1 MGKGVFTNISGA
13 IGIPGDRRY
22 RRSLRQRLM
31 TSVTVMPLS
40 TADET
45 DHAGPRRLRRA
56 GKARGGPTG
65 AALGGIVGVALST
78 LLAGAAY
85 ANPNG
90 GTVTA
95 GAATIR
101 EATPKSLEVVQSS
114 DKAVINWK
122 SFSVGADEA
131 VRFRQ
136 PSKDS
141 VTLNRV
147 TGNDPSAILGSVSA
161 NGTVML
167 VNPNGVVFGAG
178 AKVDVGGLV
187 ATTAN
192 ISDADFM
199 AGRYVFDQA
208 SGKPDAVVAN
218 EGDINIRDS
227 GLAALVAPHVRNSGV
242 IRAKLGKVALGGAQT
257 FTLDFHGD
265 GLISFDAGSAVATAA
280 KDADGNPVKALVVN
294 TGEVSAEGGTVT
306 LSARA
311 VKGVIDNVINTTGI
325 VKATSVS
332 GSNGRIVLSGGD
344 VGTVAIGGVV
354 DAGGGAGQTGGTVV
368 ATGAEIAI
376 AGKTVI
382 DASGHQGGGTVSIG
396 SAPGRDGKW
405 SEKVSV
411 GTGAILS
418 ADAVK
423 AGKGGTVT
431 VLSDK
436 KTRHAGRISARG
448 GEQGGDGGFA
458 EVSSR
463 KDIVLTGEV
472 DLSAPKGMSG
482 VFLLDPET
490 LRIVGPS
497 GGSQNTAAGDGAVSV
512 GDVDL
517 GSDSNINTI
526 SRSVL
531 EGIAGTASIVL
542 EASGQITVET
552 GLDLQTAAGRSF
564 TLRSLGAGG
573 GISFTDNA
581 NQISTNGG
589 DINLEAQGVGATLGN
604 IGKLATKGGAVQLSA
619 NGSIQVANQI
629 DTTPTTGTAGAITVR
644 SMTGSITATT
654 PAKLTG
660 GSVTLSAVNGGIGA
674 SGAPVATS
682 TRQLTLETG
691 RDSRRQRSGL
701 DPPDPGRAAHTNRRG
716 RNLAALLDRPDLRHG
731 GILRPA
737 VRQHD
742 QPDRRPDR
750 ARRHRRPRR
759 AGRRRERRHGLR
771 QPDGRRRRPH
781 GGDGQPR
788 DRRIGDPDGEGDDRP
803 GRRHRDRRLVHR
815 HRRFLV
821 DRRVRQQG
829 LLPRQHRRRDACQ
842 PRRHGQRVERHGQ
855 RRYHGGGGVAGAGI
869 GVRQPDPDLQRR
881 RHPRRRRRRHDDPRH
896 RADARRRRRHRFG
909 GHRVDDDGRDGH
921 RLVRNRRSHL
931 STAGA
936 ATFSSVTSTNGAIS
950 LSSAGAAT
958 FSSVTS
964 TNGAI
969 SLSSAGAAS

>member
-423 AGKGGTVT
+423 AGKGGAVT

-497 GGSQNTAAGDGAVSV
+497 GGSQNTAAGDGVVSV

-644 SMTGSITATT
+644 SMTGSIAATT

-691 RDSRRQRSGL
+691 AGLHVGNDQALTHLTLDARRTRTGGAETWQLSSTGLTFDTAASSGL
-701 DPPDPGRAAHTNRRG
+701 LSVNTISQTGGLTALGVTGDRAVQVGTVNAGTG
-716 RNLAALLDRPDLRHG
+716 SVSLTAAGGDLTGATGNLVTGGSVTLTAKGTTGLDGGIGTGASSIATAASSLTAVSGSKGFFLANTGAVTLASLAGTASGSSVTASGDITVGAVSLAPASGSGSLTLTSSGG
-731 GILRPA
+731 GILDDA
-737 VRQHD
+737 D
-742 QPDRRPDR
+742 AATTIR
-750 ARRHRRPRR
+750 ATALTLGA
-759 AGRRRERRHGLR
+759 AGA
-771 QPDGRRRRPH
+771 
-781 GGDGQPR
+781 
-788 DRRIGDPDGEGDDRP
+788 IGSAGTALTTTAATVTASSGT
-803 GRRHRDRRLVHR
+803 
-815 HRRFLV
+815 
-821 DRRVRQQG
+821 
-829 LLPRQHRRRDACQ
+829 
-842 PRRHGQRVERHGQ
+842 
-855 RRYHGGGGVAGAGI
+855 GGV
-869 GVRQPDPDLQRR
+869 D
-881 RHPRRRRRRHDDPRH
+881 
-896 RADARRRRRHRFG
+896 
-909 GHRVDDDGRDGH
+909 
-921 RLVRNRRSHL
+921 L

-936 ATFSSVTSTNGAIS
+936 ATFCP
-950 LSSAGAAT
+950 
-958 FSSVTS
+958 
-964 TNGAI
+964 
-969 SLSSAGAAS
+969 